1 MTMTTTSTSTS
12 TSTGTAGVASRGGG
26 GGGDG
31 GGGWWCAGA
40 AMGHGV
46 GNRARSS
53 SSSMMMSS
61 SSSMTSLSMMLTA
74 VLAGVGVGCGMDSSA
89 RCEAAATAPDPNAPT
104 SNKSTAQ
111 WRIYTDIGRGLVQ
124 EKKLDEARRY
134 LERALVEA
142 KKGFGEDDA
151 HVAAALN
158 NLAELNRIES
168 KWSESERF
176 FSESLEILRKAY
188 GENHPA
194 VGTALHNLAG
204 CRLAQGDA
212 DGAYA
217 LYAKSLERKEA
228 TLGTNHPEYATTLY
242 HMAEV
247 LSRSDRKQ
255 DAVVLLERSIKVSE
269 EIGAA
274 HTDACLRRMKR
285 LAQLLWDC
293 ENYEHAERIRRR
305 ILSTME
311 HMNGE
316 EHVKI
321 AGPCESLA
329 TVLMKL
335 DQLDE
340 AAALLERSARI
351 LSKVRGDGGALALA
365 STRLNLADIAFR
377 RDNVKEA
384 LKFARQALDVL
395 APSALDAIRRDALRV
410 DIRVGVVAQYAR
422 AAALLAKLSPD
433 APSTSRHVED
443 ARQYLDEIEKLV
455 TAVSS
460 STPTPASLETIRV
473 ARRAL

>member
-1 MTMTTTSTSTS
+1 MVTL
-12 TSTGTAGVASRGGG
+12 ALAS
-26 GGGDG
+26 
-31 GGGWWCAGA
+31 
-40 AMGHGV
+40 
-46 GNRARSS
+46 
-53 SSSMMMSS
+53 
-61 SSSMTSLSMMLTA
+61 L
-74 VLAGVGVGCGMDSSA
+74 GVGCGISSA
-89 RCEAAATAPDPNAPT
+89 RCDEARSTEARSTEAKTEAPPPT

-176 FSESLEILRKAY
+176 FSESLAILRKAY

-228 TLGTNHPEYATTLY
+228 TLGVNHPEYATTLY

-247 LSRSDRKQ
+247 LSRSNRKQ

-285 LAQLLWDC
+285 LAQLLWEC

-329 TVLMKL
+329 TVLIKL

-340 AAALLERSARI
+340 AAALLERAARI

-365 STRLNLADIAFR
+365 STRLHLADIAFR
-377 RDNVKEA
+377 RGHVKNA
-384 LKFARQALDVL
+384 LNSLHQALDVL
-395 APSALDAIRRDALRV
+395 APSALDAIRRDSTRADV
-410 DIRVGVVAQYAR
+410 RVGVVAQYAR
-422 AAALLAKLSPD
+422 AAALLAQISPD
-433 APSTSRHVED
+433 TPSTSRHVTI
-443 ARQYLDEIEKLV
+443 ASQYLDEIEKLIS
-455 TAVSS
+455 ADPSS
-460 STPTPASLETIRV
+460 STSSHVFETIQV
-473 ARRAL
+473 ARGALGTT

>member
-1 MTMTTTSTSTS
+1 
-12 TSTGTAGVASRGGG
+12 
-26 GGGDG
+26 
-31 GGGWWCAGA
+31 
-40 AMGHGV
+40 
-46 GNRARSS
+46 
-53 SSSMMMSS
+53 
-61 SSSMTSLSMMLTA
+61 
-74 VLAGVGVGCGMDSSA
+74 
-89 RCEAAATAPDPNAPT
+89 
-104 SNKSTAQ
+104 
-111 WRIYTDIGRGLVQ
+111 VQ

-142 KKGFGEDDA
+142 KKGFGEGDA

-340 AAALLERSARI
+340 AAALLERAARI

-365 STRLNLADIAFR
+365 STRLNLADIAIR

-410 DIRVGVVAQYAR
+410 DIRVGVVTQYAR

-433 APSTSRHVED
+433 APSTSRHVDD

-455 TAVSS
+455 TTVSS
-460 STPTPASLETIRV
+460 STPTRASLETIRV